1 VLEVTN
7 EERIVFVKGI
17 ISKFVPEIARTQEVV
32 QEAITDEARKIVDR
46 WETDIHG
53 RDDNDR
59 PTRVRNV
66 RIGLQDML
74 ETLYNL
80 EPWELRRLAWEA
92 LLISDGP
99 DKVGGQ
105 QGGSIS
111 VAYQNMNEG
120 FRVRGPSL

>member
-1 VLEVTN
+1 MLEVTN